1 MITIRLL
8 TKLNFNNYT
17 KSILDLFR
25 LCFTAPIKIED
36 FQWRYMQSP
45 TEDLNAVIALDSD
58 KVVGF
63 IGTMPSIVKVKE
75 DSVKAAMYTN
85 IMTHP
90 NYCGQGIFT
99 RMAEKL
105 EESLREKNYKFIYS
119 FPNFQ
124 SNHLLIDRC
133 GWSDIYE
140 IPRMEVSTKDIC
152 RNFSKTSEDTVV
164 QDNEFALD
172 YSQIKPTVG
181 EKGFERTASYLIWR
195 VKNNPTAMYDNFVL
209 CSGNIVDAYIIVRK
223 YQNEYNIVD
232 ISFGSQVQAEL
243 LIAKVIK
250 SFQEKQCRILTV
262 WCPTNI
268 ELHSFYE
275 KKGFTNNYP
284 ITYFAGKYIDE
295 NSKKY
300 DLVNWQGW
308 FIHGIDDNI
317 Y

>member
-1 MITIRLL
+1 MKLL

-17 KSILDLFR
+17 KRILDLFR
-25 LCFTAPIKIED
+25 LRFTAPIKLED
-36 FQWRYMQSP
+36 LQWRYMQSP
-45 TEDLNAVIALDSD
+45 TDDLNAVIALDSD

-63 IGTMPSIVKVKE
+63 IGTMPSIVKIKK

-90 NYCGQGIFT
+90 DYCGQGIFT
-99 RMAEKL
+99 QMAEKL
-105 EESLREKNYKFIYS
+105 EESLREKNYEFLYS

-133 GWSDIYE
+133 GWTDIYE
-140 IPRMEVSTKDIC
+140 IPRMEVSTKEIC
-152 RNFSKTSEDTVV
+152 GNFSKISESAVV

-181 EKGFERTASYLIWR
+181 GKGFERTTSYLIWR
-195 VKNNPTAMYDNFVL
+195 VKNNPTAIYDNFVL
-209 CSGNIVDAYIIVRK
+209 CSENTVDAYIIVRK

-232 ISFGSQVQAEL
+232 ISFGSQDQAEL

-250 SFQEKQCRILTV
+250 SFQEKQYRILTV

-275 KKGFTNNYP
+275 KNGFTNNAP
-284 ITYFAGKYIDE
+284 ITYFAGKYIVED
-295 NSKKY
+295 SKKY
-300 DLVNWQGW
+300 DLVNWQDW